1 MSERDTICALASGA
15 PPSAISIIRVSGPLV
30 QVIASEQLSTG
41 IPQPRESVL
50 ATFLDLSGDA
60 VDEGLALYF
69 ASPASYTGEDTL
81 ELFLHG
87 GRAVVEHALIALTER
102 SGVRLAEPGEF
113 TRRAFESGKLD
124 LTEAEGVAD
133 LIEAETKAQKAQALR
148 QLSGGLSEVYE
159 NWRAELTGL
168 LALVEVAIDFPD
180 EGDAPQDTDA
190 PVIQKLDALILSL
203 QGALGDKGIGE
214 KIRDGFRVA
223 IIGPPN
229 AGKSTLLNRISGRE
243 SAIVTAKP
251 GTTRDVIEVRK
262 VMGGHIVWFSD
273 TAGLRETTDEIE
285 AEGVRRARRVA
296 AEADLRL
303 FLTTP
308 ECPNLAQET
317 LLYRVSTDIV
327 LVNKIDLDV
336 NQSWEE
342 GDLSISALH
351 GTNVDILEQRIAEF
365 VQSRASSIE
374 APVITRARHR
384 EKIVSGL
391 EALLAA
397 RENLIDGIGAELA
410 AEDLR
415 MTLRHLGS
423 IVGHIGVE
431 EILGAVF
438 SEFCIGK

>member
-30 QVIASEQLSTG
+30 QTIAREQLSTG
-41 IPQPRESVL
+41 IPQARETVL
-50 ATFLDLSGDA
+50 TTFCDVAGEA
-60 VDEGLALYF
+60 VDEGIAIYF
-69 ASPASYTGEDTL
+69 AGPASYTGEDTL

-87 GRAVVEHALIALTER
+87 GQAVIEHALAALTER
-102 SGVRLAEPGEF
+102 SNVRLAEPGEF
-113 TRRAFESGKLD
+113 TRRAFEAGKLD

-133 LIEAETKAQKAQALR
+133 LIEAETRAQKAQALR
-148 QLSGGLSEVYE
+148 QLGGGLSDVYDG
-159 NWRAELTGL
+159 WRDELTGL

-190 PVIQKLDALILSL
+190 PVIKKLDALIESL
-203 QGALGDKGIGE
+203 QDALGDNGVGE

-229 AGKSTLLNRISGRE
+229 AGKSTLLNRISGRD
-243 SAIVTAKP
+243 SAIVTPKA

-262 VMGGHIVWFSD
+262 VIGGHVVWFSD
-273 TAGLRETTDEIE
+273 TAGLRETSDEIE
-285 AEGVRRARRVA
+285 AEGVRRAQRVA

-308 ECPNLAQET
+308 ECPNLAEESERF
-317 LLYRVSTDIV
+317 RVATDIV
-327 LVNKIDLDV
+327 MVNKIDLGV
-336 NQSWEE
+336 NQTPQA
-342 GDLSISALH
+342 GVLMISALD
-351 GTNVDILEQRIAEF
+351 GTNFDILEQKIADF
-365 VQSRASSIE
+365 VQSRASIVE

-384 EKIVSGL
+384 EKITAGL
-391 EALLAA
+391 GALLAA
-397 RENLIDGIGAELA
+397 RANLIDGMGAELA

>member
-15 PPSAISIIRVSGPLV
+15 LPSAISIIRVSGPAV
-30 QVIASEQLSTG
+30 RDIAEEQLSTG
-41 IPQPRESVL
+41 LPHPRVSVL
-50 ATFLDLSGDA
+50 TTFNDQAGA
-60 VDEGLALYF
+60 PVDEGLALYF

-87 GRAVVEHALIALTER
+87 GRAVVEHALEALTSR
-102 SGVRLAEPGEF
+102 DGVRLAEPGEF
-113 TRRAFESGKLD
+113 TRRAFETGKLD

-148 QLSGGLSEVYE
+148 QLSGGLSEVYDG
-159 NWRAELTGL
+159 WRAELTGL

-190 PVIQKLDALILSL
+190 PVILKLDALIAELRD
-203 QGALGDKGIGE
+203 ALGDKGIGE

-229 AGKSTLLNRISGRE
+229 AGKSTLLNRLAGRDA
-243 SAIVTAKP
+243 AIVTPTA

-262 VMGGHIVWFSD
+262 VMGGHIVWFAD
-273 TAGLRETTDEIE
+273 TAGLRETSDEIE
-285 AEGVRRARRVA
+285 AEGVRRAHNTA
-296 AEADLRL
+296 KDADLRL
-303 FLTTP
+303 FLVSP
-308 ECPNLAQET
+308 DCPNLAQES
-317 LLYRVSTDIV
+317 LPYRVTTDIV
-327 LVNKIDLDV
+327 VVNKM
-336 NQSWEE
+336 
-342 GDLSISALH
+342 DLSVNHAPGDGELHISAQD
-351 GTNVDILEQRIAEF
+351 GTNVDILEQKIAAF
-365 VQSRASSIE
+365 IQSRASAVE

-384 EKIVSGL
+384 DKISSGL
-391 EALLAA
+391 DALLSA
-397 RENLIDGIGAELA
+397 RGNLIDGIGAELA

-423 IVGHIGVE
+423 IVGHVGVE
-431 EILGAVF
+431 DILGAVF